1 MAWKPSKDSIVQEEE
16 SWTPPS
22 GSVVSE
28 EEVTPEEDQVEEEE
42 PSMTKKGVAGAVVR
56 GVSPT
61 AAQAGAGALLGIPF
75 GPPGM
80 AIGAAGGVI
89 TGQLADLTI
98 DLVNSNFGT
107 NYSNTKDAV
116 THVLNKIGVPEAESS
131 GEKIIQAVTE
141 GAAQMGGGATALGAL
156 SKATTPAEAILPMK
170 ERIAS
175 EEVRR
180 FTKLMGQRPVEQ
192 ALTGAAAGGAME
204 AIEQGGGGA
213 LAQLGGG
220 LATGIAVPMAGSGL
234 RGLISLLPRT
244 AAQKAKQA
252 EELAASA
259 YQGMVFNKKQALDDL
274 ARSQEVSDAQ
284 VRMMTGDI
292 TGDPGLLA
300 MQDMLERESNVLASR
315 KLENIAGMSRKLGEG
330 LAPVGASPEE
340 TQGYFKSVIDN
351 IVSESEKNRQ
361 AAIAKGDMES
371 AKLIEEANAKASAIK
386 AKADQNVLSAEEAFQ
401 QIKDDYQNLFT
412 DLSSLKESTVK
423 DRLSE
428 SAFEAISRQKDR
440 EKIYINDLYDA
451 AEREVPEFFQRNTAA
466 AKEQLVKEFGEERRL
481 PNEVKKI
488 LSEVQDAEGNLQP
501 RTLNQL
507 RADIRAINSEIR
519 AAQSSA
525 ARQAEVPA
533 LIKFKEALNK
543 DIESLE
549 GGILQG
555 DKRIL
560 GQIREAGSENLK
572 KANRAYFEYAQRY
585 KEGASGDVFGPKA
598 LTSKTL
604 DQFIKKSEGSASP
617 EEIKRLRAAIIG
629 KTDIPNMTPDQ
640 IAAAETDRATAIQNV
655 SDWVISKM
663 SGEVKG
669 VKTSQSIENWL
680 QTKGNR
686 ILEVFPESRPRIAQ
700 IQNKFRTLEDQVK
713 QAQNAVKDFKAQR
726 IAEGEQAS
734 LVESQ
739 ANAMSKE
746 IQNQYNDQVKK
757 INDEIK
763 LVSNPNSNPAAAFI
777 GGNPQAIIS
786 QVMSSSKGD
795 IKNNIENLV
804 NLASKDETGK
814 ALEGLKNSVRGW
826 MNIQSRSR
834 TGQTVERGIPSEQVT
849 INNYKAS
856 LEKMRKIMEPGSD
869 TRNALELI
877 FGKDSPE
884 LATTDKVIQQLNMMS
899 RETALG
905 TSAMRTP
912 EDKTAA
918 VKDNVLSLVGMTVGG
933 LRGFVAAKS
942 IDVLRKIEKNYGKE
956 VLELYK
962 NMLVDSMTD
971 PELASKL
978 LLRINEENFPTIQR
992 VFADYGI
999 KNLKASDFGLKTTEP
1014 EPEEEQEEQPEISF
1028 QEE

>member
-1 MAWKPSKDSIVQEEE
+1 
-16 SWTPPS
+16 
-22 GSVVSE
+22 
-28 EEVTPEEDQVEEEE
+28 
-42 PSMTKKGVAGAVVR
+42 
-56 GVSPT
+56 
-61 AAQAGAGALLGIPF
+61 
-75 GPPGM
+75 
-80 AIGAAGGVI
+80 
-89 TGQLADLTI
+89 
-98 DLVNSNFGT
+98 
-107 NYSNTKDAV
+107 
-116 THVLNKIGVPEAESS
+116 
-131 GEKIIQAVTE
+131 
-141 GAAQMGGGATALGAL
+141 
-156 SKATTPAEAILPMK
+156 
-170 ERIAS
+170 
-175 EEVRR
+175 
-180 FTKLMGQRPVEQ
+180 
-192 ALTGAAAGGAME
+192 
-204 AIEQGGGGA
+204 
-213 LAQLGGG
+213 
-220 LATGIAVPMAGSGL
+220 
-234 RGLISLLPRT
+234 
-244 AAQKAKQA
+244 
-252 EELAASA
+252 
-259 YQGMVFNKKQALDDL
+259 
-274 ARSQEVSDAQ
+274 
-284 VRMMTGDI
+284 
-292 TGDPGLLA
+292 
-300 MQDMLERESNVLASR
+300 
-315 KLENIAGMSRKLGEG
+315 
-330 LAPVGASPEE
+330 
-340 TQGYFKSVIDN
+340 
-351 IVSESEKNRQ
+351 
-361 AAIAKGDMES
+361 
-371 AKLIEEANAKASAIK
+371 
-386 AKADQNVLSAEEAFQ
+386 
-401 QIKDDYQNLFT
+401 
-412 DLSSLKESTVK
+412 
-423 DRLSE
+423 
-428 SAFEAISRQKDR
+428 
-440 EKIYINDLYDA
+440 
-451 AEREVPEFFQRNTAA
+451 
-466 AKEQLVKEFGEERRL
+466 
-481 PNEVKKI
+481 
-488 LSEVQDAEGNLQP
+488 
-501 RTLNQL
+501 
-507 RADIRAINSEIR
+507 
-519 AAQSSA
+519 
-525 ARQAEVPA
+525 
-533 LIKFKEALNK
+533 
-543 DIESLE
+543 
-549 GGILQG
+549 
-555 DKRIL
+555 
-560 GQIREAGSENLK
+560 
-572 KANRAYFEYAQRY
+572 
-585 KEGASGDVFGPKA
+585 
-598 LTSKTL
+598 
-604 DQFIKKSEGSASP
+604 
-617 EEIKRLRAAIIG
+617 
-629 KTDIPNMTPDQ
+629 
-640 IAAAETDRATAIQNV
+640 
-655 SDWVISKM
+655 M

>member
-1 MAWKPSKDSIVQEEE
+1 MAISFIPDEEE
-16 SWTPPS
+16 DK
-22 GSVVSE
+22 GIDF
-28 EEVTPEEDQVEEEE
+28 TPEENQAEEEE
-42 PSMTKKGVAGAVVR
+42 PSMTLKGSAGAVAR
-56 GVSPT
+56 GAAPT
-61 AAQAGAGALLGIPF
+61 ATQAGIGALLGLPF
-75 GPPGM
+75 GPAGV
-80 AIGAAGGVI
+80 AVGAAGGVVA
-89 TGQLADLTI
+89 GQLADLTI

-116 THVLNKIGVPEAESS
+116 THALNYLKVPEPESS

-156 SKATTPAEAILPMK
+156 SKAAMPAEAILPMK

-175 EEVRR
+175 EEVRK

-192 ALTGAAAGGAME
+192 ALTGAAAGAAME
-204 AIEQGGGGA
+204 AVEQEGGGA

-220 LATGIAVPMAGSGL
+220 LAAGVAVPVAAAAG
-234 RGLISLLPRT
+234 RGALTLIPRT
-244 AAQKAKQA
+244 AAQKARQA
-252 EELAASA
+252 EELAAAS
-259 YQGMVFNKKQALDDL
+259 YQGMVADKKKALDDL

-284 VRMMTGDI
+284 VKMMTGDI

-300 MQDMLERESNVLASR
+300 MQDMLERESNILASR
-315 KLENIAGMSRKLGEG
+315 KLENIAGMSQKLGEG

-340 TQGYFKSVIDN
+340 TQSYFKSVIDN
-351 IVSESEKNRQ
+351 IVSESERNKQ
-361 AAIAKGDMES
+361 AAIAKGDTEA
-371 AKLIEEANAKASAIK
+371 AKLIEEANAKAAAIK

-423 DRLSE
+423 DKLSE
-428 SAFEAISRQKDR
+428 SVFEAISRQKDR

-451 AEREVPEFFQRNTAA
+451 AEAEVPEFLQSNTAA

-507 RADIRAINSEIR
+507 RADIRAINAEIR

-533 LIKFKEALNK
+533 LIKFKDALNE
-543 DIESLE
+543 DINSLE
-549 GGILQG
+549 GVS
-555 DKRIL
+555 D
-560 GQIREAGSENLK
+560 NLK
-572 KANRAYFEYAQRY
+572 KANRAYYEYAQRY

-604 DQFIKKSEGSASP
+604 DQFIKKSEASASP
-617 EEIKRLRAAIIG
+617 EEIKRLRDAIVG
-629 KTDIPNMTPDQ
+629 KTDIPNMSPDQ
-640 IAAAETDRATAIQNV
+640 IMAAEADRATGIQNV

-669 VKTSQSIENWL
+669 AKTSKSIDDWL

-686 ILEVFPESRPRIAQ
+686 ILEIFPESRPRIAQ
-700 IQNKFRTLEDQVK
+700 IQDKFRTLEDQVK
-713 QAQNAVKDFKAQR
+713 QAQNAVKEFKAQR
-726 IAEGEQAS
+726 IADGEQAS

-746 IQNQYNDQVKK
+746 IKRQYDDQVKK

-777 GGNPQAIIS
+777 GGNPYEVVNRIMSNKINAEQQVQDLLQKAS
-786 QVMSSSKGD
+786 QD
-795 IKNNIENLV
+795 Q
-804 NLASKDETGK
+804 TGK
-814 ALEGLKNSVRGW
+814 AVEGIKNAFRGW
-826 MNIQSRSR
+826 MNSQAR
-834 TGQTVERGIPSEQVT
+834 TTSKESVGKGIAAHQANVNDFQVDLGKM
-849 INNYKAS
+849 NEMMKA
-856 LEKMRKIMEPGSD
+856 GSP
-869 TRNALELI
+869 TRNALEMV
-877 FGKDSPE
+877 FGADSE
-884 LATTDKVIQQLNMMS
+884 EIQAIDKVRQQLDMMS
-899 RETALG
+899 RRSKLKVQG
-905 TSAMRTP
+905 FQQP
-912 EDKTAA
+912 EDKAQDI
-918 VKDNVLSLVGMTVGG
+918 KDT
-933 LRGFVAAKS
+933 
-942 IDVLRKIEKNYGKE
+942 
-956 VLELYK
+956 VLELAGIGLAGIKGYVAWKSTDLIKKVQRQYNREVIDLFK
-962 NMLVDSMTD
+962 NMMIDSMSD
-971 PELASKL
+971 PELARKL
-978 LLRINEENFPTIQR
+978 LLKVNEENFPTIQR

-1014 EPEEEQEEQPEISF
+1014 EPEQEEPEISF
-1028 QEE
+1028 EETEKQ

>member
-1 MAWKPSKDSIVQEEE
+1 MADIEKELLEEINQEKQDKNNPVDIE
-16 SWTPPS
+16 SELR
-22 GSVVSE
+22 SE
-28 EEVTPEEDQVEEEE
+28 IKTEPKKLEPEEE
-42 PSMTKKGVAGAVVR
+42 PLMTKKGVAGAVVR

-80 AIGAAGGVI
+80 AIGAAGGVV

-156 SKATTPAEAILPMK
+156 SKATTPAEAILPVK

-175 EEVRR
+175 EEVRK

-220 LATGIAVPMAGSGL
+220 LGAGIAVPMAGSGL

-300 MQDMLERESNVLASR
+300 MQDMLQRESNVLASR
-315 KLENIAGMSRKLGEG
+315 KMENIAGMSRKLGEG

-386 AKADQNVLSAEEAFQ
+386 AQADQNVLSAEEAFQ

-412 DLSSLKESTVK
+412 DLSSLKESTAK

-428 SAFEAISRQKDR
+428 RAFEAITRQKDR

-451 AEREVPEFFQRNTAA
+451 AEAEVPEFLQSKTAA
-466 AKEQLVKEFGEERRL
+466 SKERLVKEFGEERRL

-533 LIKFKEALNK
+533 FIKFKEALNE
-543 DIESLE
+543 DINSLE
-549 GGILQG
+549 GV
-555 DKRIL
+555 
-560 GQIREAGSENLK
+560 SENLK

-604 DQFIKKSEGSASP
+604 DQFIKKSEASASP
-617 EEIKRLRAAIIG
+617 EEIKRLRDAIVG

-640 IAAAETDRATAIQNV
+640 IAAAETDRASAIQNV
-655 SDWVISKM
+655 SDWVLSKM

-669 VKTSQSIENWL
+669 AKTSESIENWL

-686 ILEVFPESRPRIAQ
+686 ILEVFPEARSHIAKL
-700 IQNKFRTLEDQVK
+700 QNKFRTLEDKAK

-877 FGKDSPE
+877 FGKDAPE

-918 VKDNVLSLVGMTVGG
+918 IKDNVLSLVGMTVGG

-942 IDVLRKIEKNYGKE
+942 IDVLRKIEKKYGKE

-971 PELASKL
+971 PELARKL

-1014 EPEEEQEEQPEISF
+1014 EQEQEEPEISF
-1028 QEE
+1028 EETEQQ

>member
-1 MAWKPSKDSIVQEEE
+1 
-16 SWTPPS
+16 
-22 GSVVSE
+22 
-28 EEVTPEEDQVEEEE
+28 
-42 PSMTKKGVAGAVVR
+42 
-56 GVSPT
+56 
-61 AAQAGAGALLGIPF
+61 
-75 GPPGM
+75 
-80 AIGAAGGVI
+80 
-89 TGQLADLTI
+89 
-98 DLVNSNFGT
+98 
-107 NYSNTKDAV
+107 
-116 THVLNKIGVPEAESS
+116 
-131 GEKIIQAVTE
+131 
-141 GAAQMGGGATALGAL
+141 
-156 SKATTPAEAILPMK
+156 
-170 ERIAS
+170 
-175 EEVRR
+175 
-180 FTKLMGQRPVEQ
+180 
-192 ALTGAAAGGAME
+192 
-204 AIEQGGGGA
+204 
-213 LAQLGGG
+213 
-220 LATGIAVPMAGSGL
+220 
-234 RGLISLLPRT
+234 
-244 AAQKAKQA
+244 
-252 EELAASA
+252 
-259 YQGMVFNKKQALDDL
+259 
-274 ARSQEVSDAQ
+274 
-284 VRMMTGDI
+284 MTGDI

-300 MQDMLERESNVLASR
+300 MQDMLQRESNVLASR

-428 SAFEAISRQKDR
+428 SAFEAITRQKDR
-440 EKIYINDLYDA
+440 EKIYINDLYKK
-451 AEREVPEFFQRNTAA
+451 AEPEVMPFYQTNTLESKDDLIKIA
-466 AKEQLVKEFGEERRL
+466 GEEEEL
-481 PNEVKKI
+481 PVIVKNI
-488 LSEVQDAEGNLQP
+488 LNRQVDKDKNLVPKQ
-501 RTLNQL
+501 LFQL
-507 RADIRAINSEIR
+507 RADIRRVNSRIR
-519 AAQSSA
+519 AVQGTINQS
-525 ARQAEVPA
+525 ELPV
-533 LIKFKEALNK
+533 LEKFKEALNK
-543 DIESLE
+543 DINSLE
-549 GGILQG
+549 GV
-555 DKRIL
+555 
-560 GQIREAGSENLK
+560 SENLK

-629 KTDIPNMTPDQ
+629 KTDIPNMAPDQ

-669 VKTSQSIENWL
+669 AKTSQSIENWL

-686 ILEVFPESRPRIAQ
+686 ILEIFPESRPRIAQ

-877 FGKDSPE
+877 FGKDAPE

-918 VKDNVLSLVGMTVGG
+918 IKDNVLSIVAMTVGD

-942 IDVLRKIEKNYGKE
+942 IDVLRKIEKKYGKD
-956 VLELYK
+956 VLEIYK

-971 PELASKL
+971 PELARKL
-978 LLRINEENFPTIQR
+978 LLKVNEENFPTIQR

-1014 EPEEEQEEQPEISF
+1014 EQEQEEEEPEISF
-1028 QEE
+1028 EETEQQ

>member
-1 MAWKPSKDSIVQEEE
+1 MAISFIPDEEE
-16 SWTPPS
+16 DK
-22 GSVVSE
+22 GIDF
-28 EEVTPEEDQVEEEE
+28 TPEENQAEEEE

-56 GVSPT
+56 GAAPT
-61 AAQAGAGALLGIPF
+61 AAQAGAGALLGLPF
-75 GPPGM
+75 GPAGM
-80 AIGAAGGVI
+80 AVGAAGGVVA
-89 TGQLADLTI
+89 GQLADLTI

-116 THVLNKIGVPEAESS
+116 THALNYLKVPEPESS

-156 SKATTPAEAILPMK
+156 SKAAMPAEAILPMR

-175 EEVRR
+175 EEVRK

-192 ALTGAAAGGAME
+192 ALTGAAAGAAME
-204 AIEQGGGGA
+204 AVEQEGGGA

-220 LATGIAVPMAGSGL
+220 LAAGVAVPVAAAAG
-234 RGLISLLPRT
+234 RGALTLIPRT
-244 AAQKAKQA
+244 AAQKARQA
-252 EELAASA
+252 EELAAAS
-259 YQGMVFNKKQALDDL
+259 YQGMVADKKKALNDL

-284 VRMMTGDI
+284 VKMMTGDI

-300 MQDMLERESNVLASR
+300 MQDMLERESNLLASR
-315 KLENIAGMSRKLGEG
+315 KLENIAGMSQKLGEG

-340 TQGYFKSVIDN
+340 TQSYFKSVIDN
-351 IVSESEKNRQ
+351 IVSESERNKQ
-361 AAIAKGDMES
+361 AAIAKGDTEA
-371 AKLIEEANAKASAIK
+371 AKLIEEANAKAAAIK
-386 AKADQNVLSAEEAFQ
+386 AKADKNVLSAEEAFQ

-423 DRLSE
+423 DKLSE
-428 SAFEAISRQKDR
+428 SAFEAITRQKDR

-451 AEREVPEFFQRNTAA
+451 AEAEVPEFLQSNTAA

-533 LIKFKEALNK
+533 LIKFKEALNE
-543 DIESLE
+543 DINSLE
-549 GGILQG
+549 GV
-555 DKRIL
+555 
-560 GQIREAGSENLK
+560 SENLK
-572 KANRAYFEYAQRY
+572 KANRAYYEYAQRY

-604 DQFIKKSEGSASP
+604 DQFIKKSEASASP
-617 EEIKRLRAAIIG
+617 EEIKRLRDAIVG
-629 KTDIPNMTPDQ
+629 KTDIPNMRPDQ
-640 IAAAETDRATAIQNV
+640 MAAMEADRATGIQNV

-669 VKTSQSIENWL
+669 AKTSKSIDNWL

-686 ILEVFPESRPRIAQ
+686 ILEVFPEARSRIAQ

-713 QAQNAVKDFKAQR
+713 QAQNAVKEFKAQR

-739 ANAMSKE
+739 ANALSKE
-746 IQNQYNDQVKK
+746 IKRQYDDQVKK

-763 LVSNPNSNPAAAFI
+763 LVSNPNSNPAASFI
-777 GGNPQAIIS
+777 GGNPYEVVNRIMSNRINAEQQVQDLLQKAS
-786 QVMSSSKGD
+786 QD
-795 IKNNIENLV
+795 Q
-804 NLASKDETGK
+804 TGK
-814 ALEGLKNSVRGW
+814 AVEGIKNAFRGW
-826 MNIQSRSR
+826 MNSQAR
-834 TGQTVERGIPSEQVT
+834 TTSKESVGKGIAAHQANVNDFQVDLGKM
-849 INNYKAS
+849 NEMMKA
-856 LEKMRKIMEPGSD
+856 GSP
-869 TRNALELI
+869 TRNALEMV
-877 FGKDSPE
+877 FGADSE
-884 LATTDKVIQQLNMMS
+884 EIQAIDKVRQQLDMMS
-899 RETALG
+899 RRSKLKVQG
-905 TSAMRTP
+905 FQQP
-912 EDKTAA
+912 EDKAQDI
-918 VKDNVLSLVGMTVGG
+918 KDT
-933 LRGFVAAKS
+933 
-942 IDVLRKIEKNYGKE
+942 
-956 VLELYK
+956 VLELAGIGLAGIKGYVAWKSTDLIKKVQRQYNREVIDLFK
-962 NMLVDSMTD
+962 NMMIDSMSD
-971 PELASKL
+971 PELARKL
-978 LLRINEENFPTIQR
+978 LLKVNEENFPTIQR

-1014 EPEEEQEEQPEISF
+1014 EQEQEEPEISF
-1028 QEE
+1028 EETEQQ